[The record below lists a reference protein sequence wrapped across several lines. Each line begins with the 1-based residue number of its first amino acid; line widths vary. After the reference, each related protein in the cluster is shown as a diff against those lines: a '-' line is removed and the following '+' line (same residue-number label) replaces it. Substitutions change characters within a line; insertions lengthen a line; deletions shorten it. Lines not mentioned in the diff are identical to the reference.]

1 MPCRRGCLTSWLLLG
16 RIRSAFRIRPKCCF
30 SFCAAARRT
39 DCHVAPLLAMTCSN
53 LPPVRIIPGHCRGA
67 AGKRPCNCKSASS
80 FCIPPRQT
88 LLHPLTPGKVL
99 HALAQTSLHPRTRL
113 FLQHVIANQ
122 CAHWCGNPFS
132 QQGNLASWQ
141 YLWQIRSSCVFAGN
155 SCFSFCPAAGDADCH
170 VAPLLAM
177 TCRRQQRVCGGSSVV
192 PGEFA
197 ALFRIRL
204 RHCSLLCPTAGDAD
218 CHVASLLA
226 MTCRRRQ
233 RVCGGSSVAPGE
245 FVTLFGF
252 AQSTASR
259 HALPQEMRIATSLR
273 SSQ

>member
-1 MPCRRGCLTSWLLLG
+1 M
-16 RIRSAFRIRPKCCF
+16 
-30 SFCAAARRT
+30 
-39 DCHVAPLLAMTCSN
+39 
-53 LPPVRIIPGHCRGA
+53 
-67 AGKRPCNCKSASS
+67 SS
-80 FCIPPRQT
+80 R
-88 LLHPLTPGKVL
+88 
-99 HALAQTSLHPRTRL
+99 QTSLQPHTRL

-233 RVCGGSSVAPGE
+233 RVCGGSSVVPGE
-245 FVTLFGF
+245 FAALFRIRLRHC
-252 AQSTASR
+252 SLLCPTAGD
-259 HALPQEMRIATSLR
+259 ADCPVASLLAMTCRRR
-273 SSQ
+273 SAVRAYKDAPRNDLQ